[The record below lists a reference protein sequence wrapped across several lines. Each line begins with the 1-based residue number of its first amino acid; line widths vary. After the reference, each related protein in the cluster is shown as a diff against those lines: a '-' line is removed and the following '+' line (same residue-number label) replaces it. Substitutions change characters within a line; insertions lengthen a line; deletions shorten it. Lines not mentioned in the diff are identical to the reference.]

1 MRLPEMKLNFIDGQ
15 ARLCHYLQITFLV
28 SVVNMNS
35 FYSEIRAFPKS
46 LPKFIWKMLFFKREM
61 FMDTAPL
68 FLEWFVRDSV
78 KFCGIIDN

>member
-1 MRLPEMKLNFIDGQ
+1 MKLEEVAYLKAWSRAEMFRGCINDDTPMRLLEMKLNFIDGQ

-46 LPKFIWKMLFFKREM
+46 LPKFI
-61 FMDTAPL
+61 
-68 FLEWFVRDSV
+68 
-78 KFCGIIDN
+78 